1 MPKSLLSNEKKCYVC
16 GTTRDLHMHHIY
28 PGANRKWSE
37 KYGCWV
43 YLCAPHHNMSNK
55 GVHSDR
61 KLDLRLKKECQQAFE
76 KEHSRDEFMR
86 IFGRNWL

>member
-16 GTTRDLHMHHIY
+16 GTTRDLHRHHIY
-28 PGANRKWSE
+28 FGSNRKWSE

-43 YLCAPHHNMSNK
+43 YLCALHHNMSNN

-61 KLDLRLKKECQQAFE
+61 ELDLRLKAECQKAFE
-76 KEHSRDEFMR
+76 DIYSREKFMEV
-86 IFGRNWL
+86 FGKNWL